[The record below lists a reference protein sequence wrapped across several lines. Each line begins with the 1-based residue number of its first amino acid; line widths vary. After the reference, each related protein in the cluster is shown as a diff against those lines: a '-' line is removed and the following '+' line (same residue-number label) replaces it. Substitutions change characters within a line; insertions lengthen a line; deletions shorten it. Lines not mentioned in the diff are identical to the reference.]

1 MLVTWLL
8 AGLVHAG
15 TIYVDAD
22 TPVLVKVEGELAR
35 PDPAT
40 RIVVP
45 DLAEGTYTIEV
56 TNLFGNTLGNKEVE
70 ITWDGSATLEF
81 IGGYLDLVT
90 EEVPVVFGASGAP
103 IMPHDRFA
111 KLERKLV
118 KGSSKKKLKTLTSQT
133 DGYNLTM
140 AQFDDLLN
148 AFHKRE
154 DRVAAVYAV
163 IDRCAE
169 PSKYAVLNHHFAVT
183 SDLQKVQAL
192 FEAVLA
198 QGKPEGV
205 SSQ

>member
-1 MLVTWLL
+1 MFAWLL
-8 AGLVHAG
+8 AGLVQAG

-22 TPVLVKVEGELAR
+22 TPVLVKVEGELTR

-40 RIVVP
+40 RIIIP
-45 DLAEGTYTIEV
+45 DLQQGTYKIEV
-56 TNLFGNTLGNKEVE
+56 TNLFGNTLAFKDVEVS
-70 ITWDGSATLEF
+70 WDSSANLEF
-81 IGGYLDLVT
+81 IDGYLDLVKD
-90 EEVPVVFGASGAP
+90 EVPVVFGASGVP
-103 IMPHDRFA
+103 IMPHDKFA

-118 KGSSKKKLKTLTSQT
+118 KGSSKKKLKTLTSGT

-140 AQFDDLLN
+140 AQMDDMLN

-183 SDLQKVQAL
+183 SDLQKVHAL
-192 FEAVLA
+192 FEAVLS

-205 SSQ
+205 TDR